1 MSRKNLQKLL
11 FALSAL
17 CLCAAALDSVYQT
30 AYQRGFDAK
39 ARMRAVVTIQR
50 SPKYMGNVQTGEY
63 HGDWGEHIVSEDD
76 AVYFDTIDAADALGF
91 YPCG

>member
-11 FALSAL
+11 LSLSAL
-17 CLCAAALDSVYQT
+17 CLCAGTLSFVYQT

-39 ARMRAVVTIQR
+39 ARMRAIVTIQR
-50 SPKYMGNVQTGEY
+50 SPKYMGDIQTGEY
-63 HGDWGEHIVSEDD
+63 RGDWCEHIVPADD